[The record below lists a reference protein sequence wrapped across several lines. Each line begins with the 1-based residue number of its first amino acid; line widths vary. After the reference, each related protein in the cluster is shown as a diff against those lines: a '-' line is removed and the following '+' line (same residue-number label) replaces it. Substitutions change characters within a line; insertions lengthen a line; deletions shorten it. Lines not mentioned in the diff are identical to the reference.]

1 VRAGAKAKKPLTAD
15 MKEAIFMRDSVNF
28 LFEVGILKKIPRS
41 GYQFLGTGRESVA
54 EHSFR
59 VAVIAYVLAKNEPK
73 ADIQKL
79 VLMSL
84 FHDFH
89 EARTGDHNYVNK
101 KYVTV
106 NEDDAVNDFAKK
118 LPYGEEIVSLFDE
131 FNRRE
136 TLEARL
142 SQDADQLDF
151 ILELKRQQD
160 LGNLSAAEW
169 LRYSVKRLTTDL
181 AKQMAREIIATD
193 SSDWWFEK
201 NEELWANRPEKI
213 SEHS

>member
-1 VRAGAKAKKPLTAD
+1 

-106 NEDDAVNDFAKK
+106 NEDDAVNDLAKK
-118 LPYGEEIVSLFDE
+118 LSYGEEIVSLIDE
-131 FNRRE
+131 FNSRE

-160 LGNLSAAEW
+160 LGNHAAGEW
-169 LRYSVKRLTTDL
+169 LRYSVKRLTTNL
-181 AKQMAREIIATD
+181 AKKMAHEIIATD

-201 NEELWANRPEKI
+201 NEELWVNKPEKI

>member
-1 VRAGAKAKKPLTAD
+1 
-15 MKEAIFMRDSVNF
+15 MKNIANF
-28 LFEVGILKKIPRS
+28 LFEIGILKKTPRS
-41 GYQFLGTGRESVA
+41 GFQFLGTGNESVA

-59 VAVIAYVLAKNEPK
+59 VAVIAYLLAKNEPK
-73 ADIQKL
+73 ADMQKV

-101 KYVTV
+101 RYVTV
-106 NEDDAVNDFAKK
+106 NENKAVNDLARK
-118 LPYGEEIVSLFDE
+118 LPFGQEIVSLIDE
-131 FNRRE
+131 FNSRE
-136 TLEARL
+136 TLEAQL

-160 LGNLSAAEW
+160 LGNISAAEW
-169 LRYSVKRLTTDL
+169 LKYSAKRLITDFAKTL
-181 AKQMAREIIATD
+181 ADEIVTTD

-201 NEELWANRPEKI
+201 KQELWVNGQN
-213 SEHS
+213 EHT

>member
-1 VRAGAKAKKPLTAD
+1 
-15 MKEAIFMRDSVNF
+15 MKNIVNF
-28 LFEVGILKKIPRS
+28 LFEIGILKKTPRS
-41 GYQFLGTGRESVA
+41 GYQFLGTGNESVA

-59 VAVIAYVLAKNEPK
+59 VAVIGYLLAKNEPK
-73 ADIQKL
+73 ADIQKV

-101 KYVTV
+101 RYVTV
-106 NEDDAVNDFAKK
+106 NEDKAVNDLAQK
-118 LPYGEEIVSLFDE
+118 LPFGQDIVSLIDE
-131 FNRRE
+131 FNSRE

-160 LGNLSAAEW
+160 LGNKSAAEW
-169 LRYSVKRLTTDL
+169 LKYSLKRLITDFAKKL
-181 AKQMAREIIATD
+181 ADEIVITD

-201 NEELWANRPEKI
+201 KEELWVNGPNK
-213 SEHS
+213 HT

>member
-1 VRAGAKAKKPLTAD
+1 
-15 MKEAIFMRDSVNF
+15 MRDMVNF

-41 GYQFLGTGRESVA
+41 GYRFLGTGSESVA

-59 VAVIAYVLAKNEPK
+59 VAVIAYVLAKNELQ
-73 ADIQKL
+73 ADIQKV

-84 FHDFH
+84 FHDLH

-101 KYVTV
+101 QYVMV
-106 NEDDAVNDFAKK
+106 NEDKAVRDLAQKV
-118 LPYGEEIVSLFDE
+118 PGGEEIVSLIQE
-131 FNRRE
+131 FNSRE

-160 LGNLSAAEW
+160 LGNKSAAQWIEH
-169 LRYSVKRLTTDL
+169 SVKRLLTDTGKKL
-181 AKQMAREIIATD
+181 AGSIIKTD
-193 SSDWWFEK
+193 SSDWWFKK
-201 NEELWANRPEKI
+201 NEELWVNGPEGMDRRK
-213 SEHS
+213 